1 MGGFLEHGVHIGL
14 GVTLIAI
21 STDKNSVMGNATSA
35 TNLTPLLSGFV
46 SVFSYLVS
54 YPLNTIRCRMMLS
67 SGSGNRQYQSA
78 VECSMRIIRNEGFS
92 ALMKGFLPQMTFIY
106 ISNYVAVFLIMRLK
120 AAAAK
125 NQ

>member
-78 VECSMRIIRNEGFS
+78 VECGMKIIRYEGFL
-92 ALMKGFLPQMTFIY
+92 ALMNGAFTNVIFFCTASTVAAFLTT
-106 ISNYVAVFLIMRLK
+106 RLN